1 MSTNEEVTN
10 VATLLLSPCITD
22 LILSELK
29 EAIKVLRPSTVI
41 IGRDFNLPRIDWAR
55 MRIPTGIPHRK
66 QAKLLLKELR
76 ALGLEQIIDFLTRE
90 QNTLD
95 LLLTDCPSLVTE
107 TYSAP
112 GLSDHHVVVVKHQLK
127 ATINKKAVREAPL
140 YHKAKWSDMVDDL
153 TRFSP
158 GYLVTSP
165 RERSIATNWI
175 SIKAAIKKAIVDHI
189 LHKKAS
195 ARFNLPY
202 MTNEI
207 KRKINRR
214 KRVHKKA
221 AKFKRPAD
229 REMCKRLRKEINKDL
244 DMAYNRYIHGIL
256 NSEKDKP
263 GALKRLYRFVK
274 SLGQDTFGVST
285 LRSEGRV
292 HATAKEKAEACNQQF
307 HSIFSEEGDAL
318 PPTPPGPDIFTS

>member
-140 YHKAKWSDMVDDL
+140 YHKAKW
-153 TRFSP
+153 F
-158 GYLVTSP
+158 
-165 RERSIATNWI
+165 
-175 SIKAAIKKAIVDHI
+175 
-189 LHKKAS
+189 
-195 ARFNLPY
+195 
-202 MTNEI
+202 
-207 KRKINRR
+207 
-214 KRVHKKA
+214 
-221 AKFKRPAD
+221 
-229 REMCKRLRKEINKDL
+229 
-244 DMAYNRYIHGIL
+244 
-256 NSEKDKP
+256 
-263 GALKRLYRFVK
+263 
-274 SLGQDTFGVST
+274 
-285 LRSEGRV
+285 
-292 HATAKEKAEACNQQF
+292 
-307 HSIFSEEGDAL
+307 
-318 PPTPPGPDIFTS
+318 